1 MDGHDPS
8 VHFLYLFS
16 NYDGPWFTKMINAL
30 IRVKT
35 NALMDQTSV
44 MLMQLVKILREHMT
58 VIA

>member
-8 VHFLYLFS
+8 VHLLYLS
-16 NYDGPWFTKMINAL
+16 GNYDGPWFTKLINAL

-35 NALMDQTSV
+35 NALRDQTSV
-44 MLMQLVKILREHMT
+44 MLMQLVKILREHMI